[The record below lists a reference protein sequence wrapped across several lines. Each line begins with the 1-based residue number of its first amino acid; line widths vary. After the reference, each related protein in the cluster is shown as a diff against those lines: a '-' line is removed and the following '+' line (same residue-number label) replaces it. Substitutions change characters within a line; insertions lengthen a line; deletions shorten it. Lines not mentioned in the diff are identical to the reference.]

1 METGDGDGGDD
12 RDGAEPGPGPHERAG
27 DESGGA
33 TVGGVDAAAIGRA
46 TLDVEPWAL
55 LGELTGLGSRMAG
68 SEGERRTADLLADR
82 LAAAGARAVR
92 REPFSMPVWTRG
104 ETDLTVLAPDE
115 RPFEAI
121 ALPYSPAGTVTGPL
135 VDVGY
140 GTPEEV
146 DAADVAGAVAVASTT
161 TPPGERFVHRMEKYG
176 HAVDAGAA
184 GFVFVNHVTGQLP
197 PTGSL
202 RVDGE
207 APVPAVGV
215 SAETGEWLREYADRE
230 GRLRYE
236 VAATTA
242 PGESGNVRGR
252 VPATGERDGGSGG
265 AEPDSPAGS
274 GSGDGTGD
282 VLLVAHYDAH
292 DVGEGALD
300 NGCGVA
306 VVATAVRLLAA
317 PETHLANGVRV
328 AFLGAEEAGLVGA
341 ERLAERLDPDAV
353 RAVVNVDGAGRN
365 RDPIALTHA
374 SAATGAAVERVSD
387 RTRQPVQVDDRPH
400 PFSDHWPF
408 VRRGVPAVQFHSD
421 SGERGRGWTHTRAD
435 TRDKIDDRDVR
446 EHAVLVALVV
456 AELARTDRADLPRLS
471 GRELRAAFREESFE
485 PGMRAAGMWPDA
497 WADNDG
503 AIDGEDRG

>member
-1 METGDGDGGDD
+1 METGDGDDRDD
-12 RDGAEPGPGPHERAG
+12 RGGAGSGPGPGERGGG
-27 DESGGA
+27 DEGGA

-46 TLDVEPWAL
+46 TLALEPWVL
-55 LGELTGLGSRMAG
+55 LGEVTGLGSRMAG
-68 SEGERRTADLLADR
+68 SEGERRAADLLADR
-82 LAAAGARAVR
+82 LADAGVRDVR

-104 ETDLTVLAPDE
+104 ETTLRVTAPDE
-115 RPFEAI
+115 RSFEAI
-121 ALPYSPAGTVTGPL
+121 ALPYSPAGTVAGPL
-135 VDVGY
+135 VDVGH
-140 GTPEEV
+140 GTPEAV
-146 DAADVAGAVAVASTT
+146 DAADVERAVAVASTT

-176 HAVDAGAA
+176 HAVEAGAA
-184 GFVFVNHVTGQLP
+184 GFVFVNHVSGQLP

-207 APVPAVGV
+207 APIPAVGV

-230 GRLRYE
+230 GRIRYE
-236 VAATTA
+236 VAASTTA
-242 PGESGNVRGR
+242 GESGNVRGR
-252 VPATGERDGGSGG
+252 LPASGGPDGGS
-265 AEPDSPAGS
+265 ERSEGS
-274 GSGDGTGD
+274 GGSSGGGDGDGD

-306 VVATAVRLLAA
+306 VVATAVGLLAA
-317 PETHLANGVRV
+317 PETRLASDVRV
-328 AFLGAEEAGLVGA
+328 AFLGAEEAGLLGA
-341 ERLAERLDPDAV
+341 ERLAERLDPDSL

-365 RDPIALTHA
+365 RDLVALTHT
-374 SAATGAAVERVSD
+374 SSATGAAVERVSD

-435 TRDKIDDRDVR
+435 TRDKVDDRDVR

-471 GRELRAAFREESFE
+471 ARSLREAFREESFE

-497 WADNDG
+497 WADEEGGD
-503 AIDGEDRG
+503 EDDRA